1 MNKPDSS
8 RFDNLF
14 DAARKRS
21 PETEEL
27 NSDSLKKKPEA
38 RSKSKSTSP
47 NYVRTTIYFPKH
59 LHKKLKTTAADEEKE
74 MSDIVEESV
83 RQYLESRNQE
93 SL

>member
-14 DAARKRS
+14 NAARKRS
-21 PETEEL
+21 PEIEEL
-27 NSDSLKKKPEA
+27 NSELLEKKPDVK
-38 RSKSKSTSP
+38 SKSKSTSP
-47 NYVRTTIYFPKH
+47 NYVRTTVYFPKH

-83 RQYLESRNQE
+83 RRYLESRNQE
-93 SL
+93 LL